1 MKWVSSVQC
10 AYCLG
15 LTILCRLCYL
25 KTLQHSSLELVLVHL
40 DTGMY
45 VHALV
50 QLDRG
55 ERRQDKTPR
64 LCSMCPCSMTSVQC
78 LLLGWLNKEEEGRH
92 CEAFLAFAS
101 QCRIPGGQ
109 HALSPLCLP
118 LIRRVRLNFDT
129 SMHPRLP
136 SSPLHTTQHC
146 IELLAT
152 YCLWPVKCF
161 VRV

>member
-1 MKWVSSVQC
+1 M
-10 AYCLG
+10 
-15 LTILCRLCYL
+15 LTILCRLCNL
-25 KTLQHSSLELVLVHL
+25 KESQHSSLEVVLVQL
-40 DTGMY
+40 DAGMY
-45 VHALV
+45 AHVLV

-55 ERRQDKTPR
+55 ERRRHDKTPR
-64 LCSMCPCSMTSVQC
+64 LCSMCPCSMTYVQC
-78 LLLGWLNKEEEGRH
+78 RLLGLPYREEEGRH
-92 CEAFLAFAS
+92 CVAFLAFTS

-129 SMHPRLP
+129 SMHPKLP
-136 SSPLHTTQHC
+136 SSPLVHTTQHY

>member
-1 MKWVSSVQC
+1 M
-10 AYCLG
+10 
-15 LTILCRLCYL
+15 TILCRLCNL
-25 KTLQHSSLELVLVHL
+25 KALQHSTLELVLVHL

-45 VHALV
+45 VYVLV
-50 QLDRG
+50 QLDTG

-78 LLLGWLNKEEEGRH
+78 LLLGLLNREEEGRH
-92 CEAFLAFAS
+92 CVAFLAFAS

-118 LIRRVRLNFDT
+118 LMSWPPQLRHFNAPQIAQFTR
-129 SMHPRLP
+129 
-136 SSPLHTTQHC
+136 LHTTQHY

-152 YCLWPVKCF
+152 YCFWPVKCF